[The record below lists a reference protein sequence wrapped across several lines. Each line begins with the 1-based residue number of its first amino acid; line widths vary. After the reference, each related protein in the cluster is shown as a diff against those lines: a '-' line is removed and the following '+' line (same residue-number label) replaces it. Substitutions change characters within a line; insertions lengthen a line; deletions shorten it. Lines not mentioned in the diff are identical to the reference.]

1 MRSLGTI
8 RTLVERLASAYLPSP
23 ALLIIHEQFRYERCP
38 RRRHVHNPAFRRT
51 PMKSI
56 VRISAVVMGVAIGST
71 IAGPAGAAQGP
82 SNKCYGEIV
91 SGIASTWPWAH
102 NDKVDFP
109 PPPGALALWIQEFGP
124 FVGISSVRELQVAFC
139 DEQ

>member
-1 MRSLGTI
+1 
-8 RTLVERLASAYLPSP
+8 
-23 ALLIIHEQFRYERCP
+23 
-38 RRRHVHNPAFRRT
+38 
-51 PMKSI
+51 MKSI

-71 IAGPAGAAQGP
+71 IAGPAGAEQGP
-82 SNKCYGEIV
+82 SNKCYGDIA